1 MEMSNSGNPTHLC
14 HSDDPDNIN
23 KAQESDDSDDIA
35 EAEESDNSYDIN
47 EVEELCDP
55 STGDN

>member
-1 MEMSNSGNPTHLC
+1 MVISNLGNPTHLC
-14 HSDDPDNIN
+14 HSDDPDNID
-23 KAQESDDSDDIA
+23 KAQESDDSDNIA
-35 EAEESDNSYDIN
+35 EPEESDNSDDIN